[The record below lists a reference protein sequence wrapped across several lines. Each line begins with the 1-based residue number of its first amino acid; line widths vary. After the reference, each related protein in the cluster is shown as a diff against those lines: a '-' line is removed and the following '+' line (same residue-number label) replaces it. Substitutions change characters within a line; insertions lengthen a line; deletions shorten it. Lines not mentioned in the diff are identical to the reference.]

1 MYCYRFFA
9 SRIFIVTFNVEWD
22 SNKTRRSFALRI
34 MALYTGRL
42 GAGWAGDDSSTT
54 SGSIPPNGSVIINNN
69 LQFTRATMVVGA
81 CA

>member
-34 MALYTGRL
+34 MALYRQAR
-42 GAGWAGDDSSTT
+42 AGWAGDDSSTT